1 MSKLSY
7 LAVVMTLTAGPVSAQ
22 QTDQRAPETEAGRVQ
37 SVLLRSVT
45 VTCKLEESIAF
56 YRDVLGQEV
65 LEDVK
70 QSAAGAAKYLDVS
83 PEAEVRFVV
92 MKGSGVYPGGEVIGG
107 RIAFMGVID
116 PGGNACKN
124 ISATA
129 NRKGVH
135 GSHIHPHRVANINE
149 IARRARARNVEILF
163 GPSPSGSRLSRSMMM
178 FDPNGRIVEV
188 FEINIERIA
197 D

>member
-1 MSKLSY
+1 MSTFLSV
-7 LAVVMTLTAGPVSAQ
+7 AIVLTWVAGPAMAQ
-22 QTDQRAPETEAGRVQ
+22 QTGQRVAQAETGKVQ

-45 VTCKLEESIAF
+45 VTCKLDESIAF

-65 LEDVK
+65 TEDVK
-70 QSAAGAAKYLDVS
+70 QNGVGAAKYLDVS

-92 MKGSGVYPGGEVIGG
+92 MKGSGVYPGGEIIGG
-107 RIAFMGVID
+107 RVAFMGITD
-116 PGGNACKN
+116 PAGNACKDAA
-124 ISATA
+124 ATV

-135 GSHIHPHRVANINE
+135 GSHIHPHRVANIDE
-149 IARRARARNVEILF
+149 IARRARTKGVEILF

-188 FEINIERIA
+188 FEINIAPIP